1 MTWTVYSSLRESIL
15 NGALPPGESLSQVQ
29 LASQLGVS
37 RGPLRE
43 AVRMLQREGL
53 VEAEVNRRGRVS
65 SFSIDDLEQLY
76 AMRIVHESLAIR
88 INVPRFTKR
97 DIDALRGCLRR
108 MEALAGHDLRQWQG
122 VDREF
127 HFTLLAHAGDRLMRT
142 IRELYDHADRYR
154 WLYIKGVPRA
164 LSIAADE
171 HKAIFEASA
180 GGDAALAAAHLARHL
195 ARTALTVL
203 THHAPEHDP
212 TTVRAAIRLA
222 TGAETPAG
230 ERCRRSSRALLRDP
244 LPLRRAAPRDASER
258 QLRHQN
264 QEPRL
269 RVRVRRHAAEIGR
282 GRIELRVRKLLAV
295 QHVRRVQANLKVRSP
310 HQRERARDAAV
321 QQQRLIA
328 AKAIDAQREEPL
340 LKVCRHARR
349 AALEARV
356 GVEPFIER
364 RILERDVVDVAV
376 VENVAELQQRS
387 RLPFERLARLPS
399 AQDLAPEAA
408 VVEERP
414 AAAERQLPDAVERDA
429 MRPRVLARDP
439 APSARRRIR

>member
-1 MTWTVYSSLRESIL
+1 MLALRTGGNLSLTEPPGNGAGKQRKQLLSAKARPPGTATSAAIRDGTRKTRDMTWTVYSSLRESIL
-15 NGALPPGESLSQVQ
+15 NGTLPPGESLSQVQ

-108 MEALAGHDLRQWQG
+108 MEALARHDLRQWQS

-127 HFTLLAHAGDRLMRT
+127 HFALLSHAGDRLMRT

-164 LSIAADE
+164 LSIAAEE
-171 HKAIFEASA
+171 HKAIFDASA
-180 GGDAALAAAHLARHL
+180 GGDAALAATHLARHL

-222 TGAETPAG
+222 TGTET
-230 ERCRRSSRALLRDP
+230 
-244 LPLRRAAPRDASER
+244 AASA
-258 QLRHQN
+258 
-264 QEPRL
+264 
-269 RVRVRRHAAEIGR
+269 
-282 GRIELRVRKLLAV
+282 
-295 QHVRRVQANLKVRSP
+295 
-310 HQRERARDAAV
+310 
-321 QQQRLIA
+321 
-328 AKAIDAQREEPL
+328 
-340 LKVCRHARR
+340 
-349 AALEARV
+349 AALTAR
-356 GVEPFIER
+356 P
-364 RILERDVVDVAV
+364 
-376 VENVAELQQRS
+376 S
-387 RLPFERLARLPS
+387 RTAR
-399 AQDLAPEAA
+399 
-408 VVEERP
+408 
-414 AAAERQLPDAVERDA
+414 
-429 MRPRVLARDP
+429 
-439 APSARRRIR
+439 

>member
-1 MTWTVYSSLRESIL
+1 MRAADVASKTIAISSKPGICNETVDAVGGDGHTHARRARQPVRLGIDADECAHLEVRGGPQDLDHQIRADVAAPDNGDFYAHHCDGLAASYGYARVRRNTSIVSTLKSHVRLSTRPRFLVSRLEMRRSVYTSIALVCQCGRCYTRVRRLQPARGICLTTSVRAPKATALARPAARHPSAREGKRKTRDMTWTVYSSLRESIL

-108 MEALAGHDLRQWQG
+108 MEALAGHDLRQWQA

-127 HFTLLAHAGDRLMRT
+127 HFTLLAHAGDRLLRT

-171 HKAIFEASA
+171 HKAIFDACVERRCRA
-180 GGDAALAAAHLARHL
+180 GGGAAGAPSRSNRPHRAH
-195 ARTALTVL
+195 
-203 THHAPEHDP
+203 P
-212 TTVRAAIRLA
+212 
-222 TGAETPAG
+222 
-230 ERCRRSSRALLRDP
+230 SRAGARSDDRACCHP
-244 LPLRRAAPRDASER
+244 PGDRRRGRTGGQRATAFRPRRAST
-258 QLRHQN
+258 
-264 QEPRL
+264 
-269 RVRVRRHAAEIGR
+269 
-282 GRIELRVRKLLAV
+282 
-295 QHVRRVQANLKVRSP
+295 
-310 HQRERARDAAV
+310 
-321 QQQRLIA
+321 
-328 AKAIDAQREEPL
+328 
-340 LKVCRHARR
+340 
-349 AALEARV
+349 
-356 GVEPFIER
+356 
-364 RILERDVVDVAV
+364 
-376 VENVAELQQRS
+376 
-387 RLPFERLARLPS
+387 
-399 AQDLAPEAA
+399 
-408 VVEERP
+408 
-414 AAAERQLPDAVERDA
+414 
-429 MRPRVLARDP
+429 
-439 APSARRRIR
+439 SAR

>member
-1 MTWTVYSSLRESIL
+1 LTDTRRGAEKRRSQILPAKAKPLTTVPQPAPRDSTRKSRDMTWTVYSSLRESIL

-97 DIDALRGCLRR
+97 DFDALRGCLRR

-127 HFTLLAHAGDRLMRT
+127 HFTLLSHAGDRLMRT

-180 GGDAALAAAHLARHL
+180 DGDAALAAAHLARHL

-222 TGAETPAG
+222 TGTEAPAVNTAVLKT
-230 ERCRRSSRALLRDP
+230 RATRS
-244 LPLRRAAPRDASER
+244 
-258 QLRHQN
+258 
-264 QEPRL
+264 
-269 RVRVRRHAAEIGR
+269 
-282 GRIELRVRKLLAV
+282 
-295 QHVRRVQANLKVRSP
+295 
-310 HQRERARDAAV
+310 
-321 QQQRLIA
+321 
-328 AKAIDAQREEPL
+328 
-340 LKVCRHARR
+340 
-349 AALEARV
+349 
-356 GVEPFIER
+356 
-364 RILERDVVDVAV
+364 
-376 VENVAELQQRS
+376 
-387 RLPFERLARLPS
+387 
-399 AQDLAPEAA
+399 
-408 VVEERP
+408 
-414 AAAERQLPDAVERDA
+414 
-429 MRPRVLARDP
+429 
-439 APSARRRIR
+439 IR

>member
-1 MTWTVYSSLRESIL
+1 MSTLSESYRTNVILRAKNPTRHPLTAQPQNPGSKPTRREACRKTRDMTWTVYSRLRESIL
-15 NGALPPGESLSQVQ
+15 NGALSPGESLSQVQ
-29 LASQLGVS
+29 LANQLGVS

-88 INVPRFTKR
+88 INVPRFGKR

-108 MEALAGHDLRQWQG
+108 MDALAGHDLRQWQA

-127 HFTLLAHAGDRLMRT
+127 HFTLLAHAGERLMRT

-171 HKAIFEASA
+171 HKAIVEACIE
-180 GGDAALAAAHLARHL
+180 GDAARAAAELARHL

-222 TGAETPAG
+222 TGAEVATPA
-230 ERCRRSSRALLRDP
+230 STQ
-244 LPLRRAAPRDASER
+244 PLRR
-258 QLRHQN
+258 
-264 QEPRL
+264 RL
-269 RVRVRRHAAEIGR
+269 RTKAAG
-282 GRIELRVRKLLAV
+282 
-295 QHVRRVQANLKVRSP
+295 
-310 HQRERARDAAV
+310 
-321 QQQRLIA
+321 
-328 AKAIDAQREEPL
+328 
-340 LKVCRHARR
+340 
-349 AALEARV
+349 
-356 GVEPFIER
+356 
-364 RILERDVVDVAV
+364 
-376 VENVAELQQRS
+376 
-387 RLPFERLARLPS
+387 
-399 AQDLAPEAA
+399 
-408 VVEERP
+408 
-414 AAAERQLPDAVERDA
+414 
-429 MRPRVLARDP
+429 
-439 APSARRRIR
+439 

>member
-171 HKAIFEASA
+171 HTAIFEASVD
-180 GGDAALAAAHLARHL
+180 GDAALAAAQLARHL

-203 THHAPEHDP
+203 THHVPEHDP

-222 TGAETPAG
+222 TGAETP
-230 ERCRRSSRALLRDP
+230 P
-244 LPLRRAAPRDASER
+244 AS
-258 QLRHQN
+258 
-264 QEPRL
+264 
-269 RVRVRRHAAEIGR
+269 A
-282 GRIELRVRKLLAV
+282 
-295 QHVRRVQANLKVRSP
+295 
-310 HQRERARDAAV
+310 
-321 QQQRLIA
+321 
-328 AKAIDAQREEPL
+328 
-340 LKVCRHARR
+340 
-349 AALEARV
+349 AALKARS
-356 GVEPFIER
+356 FR
-364 RILERDVVDVAV
+364 
-376 VENVAELQQRS
+376 
-387 RLPFERLARLPS
+387 
-399 AQDLAPEAA
+399 
-408 VVEERP
+408 
-414 AAAERQLPDAVERDA
+414 
-429 MRPRVLARDP
+429 
-439 APSARRRIR
+439 SAR

>member
-1 MTWTVYSSLRESIL
+1 MRKTRDMTWTVYSSLRESIL
-15 NGALPPGESLSQVQ
+15 NGTLPPGASLSQVQ

-108 MEALAGHDLRQWQG
+108 MEALAGHDLREWQA

-164 LSIAADE
+164 LSIAAEE
-171 HKAIFEASA
+171 HKAIFDASA
-180 GGDAALAAAHLARHL
+180 DGDAAVAAAQLARHL

-222 TGAETPAG
+222 TGAEVPPAH
-230 ERCRRSSRALLRDP
+230 
-244 LPLRRAAPRDASER
+244 AAPLKARS
-258 QLRHQN
+258 LR
-264 QEPRL
+264 
-269 RVRVRRHAAEIGR
+269 
-282 GRIELRVRKLLAV
+282 
-295 QHVRRVQANLKVRSP
+295 
-310 HQRERARDAAV
+310 
-321 QQQRLIA
+321 
-328 AKAIDAQREEPL
+328 
-340 LKVCRHARR
+340 
-349 AALEARV
+349 
-356 GVEPFIER
+356 
-364 RILERDVVDVAV
+364 
-376 VENVAELQQRS
+376 
-387 RLPFERLARLPS
+387 
-399 AQDLAPEAA
+399 
-408 VVEERP
+408 
-414 AAAERQLPDAVERDA
+414 
-429 MRPRVLARDP
+429 
-439 APSARRRIR
+439 SAR

>member
-1 MTWTVYSSLRESIL
+1 LSETRRGAKRRRTQLLPVKATPLATASRLTRRDGTRKTRDMTWTVYSSLRESIL
-15 NGALPPGESLSQVQ
+15 NGTLPPGESLSQVQ

-97 DIDALRGCLRR
+97 DIDALRSCLRR
-108 MEALAGHDLRQWQG
+108 MEELAGHDLRQWQG

-171 HKAIFEASA
+171 HTAIFDASVD
-180 GGDAALAAAHLARHL
+180 GDAALAAAHLARHL

-222 TGAETPAG
+222 TGAEAPPAALKA
-230 ERCRRSSRALLRDP
+230 RSLRSSR
-244 LPLRRAAPRDASER
+244 
-258 QLRHQN
+258 
-264 QEPRL
+264 
-269 RVRVRRHAAEIGR
+269 
-282 GRIELRVRKLLAV
+282 
-295 QHVRRVQANLKVRSP
+295 
-310 HQRERARDAAV
+310 
-321 QQQRLIA
+321 
-328 AKAIDAQREEPL
+328 
-340 LKVCRHARR
+340 
-349 AALEARV
+349 
-356 GVEPFIER
+356 
-364 RILERDVVDVAV
+364 
-376 VENVAELQQRS
+376 
-387 RLPFERLARLPS
+387 
-399 AQDLAPEAA
+399 
-408 VVEERP
+408 
-414 AAAERQLPDAVERDA
+414 
-429 MRPRVLARDP
+429 
-439 APSARRRIR
+439 

>member
-1 MTWTVYSSLRESIL
+1 MPAVRTAGDLSLTDTRGHGAGTRRRQVLPAKAQPLSTAPRPVLRDGSRKTRDMTWTVYSSLRESIL

-180 GGDAALAAAHLARHL
+180 DGDAALAAAHLARHL

-222 TGAETPAG
+222 TGAEAPAG
-230 ERCRRSSRALLRDP
+230 STRSLR
-244 LPLRRAAPRDASER
+244 
-258 QLRHQN
+258 
-264 QEPRL
+264 
-269 RVRVRRHAAEIGR
+269 
-282 GRIELRVRKLLAV
+282 
-295 QHVRRVQANLKVRSP
+295 
-310 HQRERARDAAV
+310 
-321 QQQRLIA
+321 
-328 AKAIDAQREEPL
+328 
-340 LKVCRHARR
+340 
-349 AALEARV
+349 
-356 GVEPFIER
+356 
-364 RILERDVVDVAV
+364 
-376 VENVAELQQRS
+376 
-387 RLPFERLARLPS
+387 
-399 AQDLAPEAA
+399 
-408 VVEERP
+408 
-414 AAAERQLPDAVERDA
+414 
-429 MRPRVLARDP
+429 
-439 APSARRRIR
+439 SAR

>member
-171 HKAIFEASA
+171 HKAIFEACVD
-180 GGDAALAAAHLARHL
+180 GDAALAAAHLARHL

-222 TGAETPAG
+222 TGAEAPAG
-230 ERCRRSSRALLRDP
+230 ERCRPQSALISICP
-244 LPLRRAAPRDASER
+244 IAPRLYTASTQTLER
-258 QLRHQN
+258 QLRHQD

-269 RVRVRRHAAEIGR
+269 RVRIRRHAAEISR
-282 GRIELRVRKLLAV
+282 GGIELRIRELLTV
-295 QHVRRVQANLKVRSP
+295 QHVRRVQANLQSRPP
-310 HQRERARDAAV
+310 HQRERSRDAAV
-321 QQQRLIA
+321 QQ
-328 AKAIDAQREEPL
+328 
-340 LKVCRHARR
+340 
-349 AALEARV
+349 
-356 GVEPFIER
+356 
-364 RILERDVVDVAV
+364 
-376 VENVAELQQRS
+376 
-387 RLPFERLARLPS
+387 
-399 AQDLAPEAA
+399 
-408 VVEERP
+408 
-414 AAAERQLPDAVERDA
+414 
-429 MRPRVLARDP
+429 
-439 APSARRRIR
+439 

>member
-1 MTWTVYSSLRESIL
+1 MPVDPIGTAADKRRSQTLPARAQSAGAAKPLRRDGSRKTRDMTWTVYSSLRESIL

-88 INVPRFTKR
+88 INVPRFAKR

-171 HKAIFEASA
+171 HKAILEACVD
-180 GGDAALAAAHLARHL
+180 GDAAVAAAQLARHL

-222 TGAETPAG
+222 TGAE
-230 ERCRRSSRALLRDP
+230 
-244 LPLRRAAPRDASER
+244 AS
-258 QLRHQN
+258 
-264 QEPRL
+264 
-269 RVRVRRHAAEIGR
+269 
-282 GRIELRVRKLLAV
+282 
-295 QHVRRVQANLKVRSP
+295 
-310 HQRERARDAAV
+310 
-321 QQQRLIA
+321 
-328 AKAIDAQREEPL
+328 
-340 LKVCRHARR
+340 
-349 AALEARV
+349 
-356 GVEPFIER
+356 
-364 RILERDVVDVAV
+364 
-376 VENVAELQQRS
+376 
-387 RLPFERLARLPS
+387 
-399 AQDLAPEAA
+399 
-408 VVEERP
+408 P
-414 AAAERQLPDAVERDA
+414 AANPQLL
-429 MRPRVLARDP
+429 RPRVRGGAAR
-439 APSARRRIR
+439 

>member
-1 MTWTVYSSLRESIL
+1 MRHSVSTPDVILAAILSNTRRATDKRRKQLLPVKATPLAAAPRSIGRDGTRKTRDMTWTVYSSLRESIL
-15 NGALPPGESLSQVQ
+15 NGTLPPGESLSQVQ
-29 LASQLGVS
+29 LANQLGVS

-97 DIDALRGCLRR
+97 DIDALRSCLRR
-108 MEALAGHDLRQWQG
+108 MEALAGQDLRLWQG

-164 LSIAADE
+164 LSIAAEE
-171 HKAIFEASA
+171 HTAIFDATVE
-180 GGDAALAAAHLARHL
+180 GDAALAAAHLARHL

-222 TGAETPAG
+222 TGAEAPVGSAG
-230 ERCRRSSRALLRDP
+230 LKARSLRST
-244 LPLRRAAPRDASER
+244 R
-258 QLRHQN
+258 
-264 QEPRL
+264 
-269 RVRVRRHAAEIGR
+269 
-282 GRIELRVRKLLAV
+282 
-295 QHVRRVQANLKVRSP
+295 
-310 HQRERARDAAV
+310 
-321 QQQRLIA
+321 
-328 AKAIDAQREEPL
+328 
-340 LKVCRHARR
+340 
-349 AALEARV
+349 
-356 GVEPFIER
+356 
-364 RILERDVVDVAV
+364 
-376 VENVAELQQRS
+376 
-387 RLPFERLARLPS
+387 
-399 AQDLAPEAA
+399 
-408 VVEERP
+408 
-414 AAAERQLPDAVERDA
+414 
-429 MRPRVLARDP
+429 
-439 APSARRRIR
+439 

>member
-1 MTWTVYSSLRESIL
+1 LTEPRGHSGGKRRRRVLSVTAQPLVTATPPAVRDGTRKTRDMTWTVYTSLRESIL
-15 NGALPPGESLSQVQ
+15 NGTLPPGESLSQVQ

-88 INVPRFTKR
+88 INVPRFTNR

-171 HKAIFEASA
+171 HKAIFEASVD
-180 GGDAALAAAHLARHL
+180 GDAALAAAHLARHL

-222 TGAETPAG
+222 TGTEAPAAG
-230 ERCRRSSRALLRDP
+230 A
-244 LPLRRAAPRDASER
+244 
-258 QLRHQN
+258 
-264 QEPRL
+264 
-269 RVRVRRHAAEIGR
+269 
-282 GRIELRVRKLLAV
+282 
-295 QHVRRVQANLKVRSP
+295 
-310 HQRERARDAAV
+310 
-321 QQQRLIA
+321 
-328 AKAIDAQREEPL
+328 
-340 LKVCRHARR
+340 
-349 AALEARV
+349 AALKARS
-356 GVEPFIER
+356 F
-364 RILERDVVDVAV
+364 
-376 VENVAELQQRS
+376 RS
-387 RLPFERLARLPS
+387 VR
-399 AQDLAPEAA
+399 
-408 VVEERP
+408 
-414 AAAERQLPDAVERDA
+414 
-429 MRPRVLARDP
+429 
-439 APSARRRIR
+439 

>member
-1 MTWTVYSSLRESIL
+1 LASDPVGATDKRRGEILPPRAKAASAEKPARRDGSRKTRDMTWTVYSSLRESIL

-65 SFSIDDLEQLY
+65 SFSMDDLEQLY

-108 MEALAGHDLRQWQG
+108 MEALAGHDVRQWQA

-171 HKAIFEASA
+171 HHAIFEASVN
-180 GGDAALAAAHLARHL
+180 GDGALAAAQLARHL

-222 TGAETPAG
+222 TGAE
-230 ERCRRSSRALLRDP
+230 
-244 LPLRRAAPRDASER
+244 AAP
-258 QLRHQN
+258 
-264 QEPRL
+264 
-269 RVRVRRHAAEIGR
+269 
-282 GRIELRVRKLLAV
+282 AV
-295 QHVRRVQANLKVRSP
+295 PPQALGS
-310 HQRERARDAAV
+310 
-321 QQQRLIA
+321 
-328 AKAIDAQREEPL
+328 
-340 LKVCRHARR
+340 
-349 AALEARV
+349 
-356 GVEPFIER
+356 
-364 RILERDVVDVAV
+364 
-376 VENVAELQQRS
+376 RS
-387 RLPFERLARLPS
+387 RKS
-399 AQDLAPEAA
+399 
-408 VVEERP
+408 
-414 AAAERQLPDAVERDA
+414 
-429 MRPRVLARDP
+429 
-439 APSARRRIR
+439 RR